1 MAIGLRP
8 TIAELLNTLDSRITK
23 YIKYKN
29 PINYNGHLLL
39 SFVLTLSFQRGHC
52 FSNHALIAPAPPSVT
67 SQQC

>member
-1 MAIGLRP
+1 MAIGLHP

-29 PINYNGHLLL
+29 LMNYNGHLLL
-39 SFVLTLSFQRGHC
+39 SFVLTLGFQRGHC
-52 FSNHALIAPAPPSVT
+52 FSNHALVAPSPSSIT